1 MKRFIKTL
9 SLILVFVIVCGI
21 GVSAAGSVKYTVVS
35 GDSMWKIAVKY
46 QIGLSEIIS
55 ANPQIKN
62 LIQLQKKNRLRQE
75 QGIFIIE
82 GIKMYRE
89 ASTDQVIKTYVSES
103 FYKKHQKED
112 IWKGESLEIVT
123 DRVFEAASDT
133 KTPQGVLSLVKRFEY
148 DLDDIIHGST
158 PLIMVLE
165 NIQDPGN
172 LGTIVRT
179 GEGAGI
185 TGVIMSNGTVDIYNP
200 KTIRATMG
208 SIYRVPFCYAEN
220 MQAVMQ
226 KLKKCKIQTYAA
238 YLEGSSVHDAQNYK
252 EATAFLIGN
261 EGNGL
266 TRELAESADWRIRI
280 PMCGKVESLNAGIA
294 SAILM
299 YEAQRQRRN

>member
-1 MKRFIKTL
+1 MTL
-9 SLILVFVIVCGI
+9 GTDDLQT
-21 GVSAAGSVKYTVVS
+21 AGSLCL
-35 GDSMWKIAVKY
+35 I
-46 QIGLSEIIS
+46 
-55 ANPQIKN
+55 
-62 LIQLQKKNRLRQE
+62 IQL
-75 QGIFIIE
+75 
-82 GIKMYRE
+82 
-89 ASTDQVIKTYVSES
+89 
-103 FYKKHQKED
+103 
-112 IWKGESLEIVT
+112 
-123 DRVFEAASDT
+123 
-133 KTPQGVLSLVKRFEY
+133 
-148 DLDDIIHGST
+148 
-158 PLIMVLE
+158 
-165 NIQDPGN
+165 
-172 LGTIVRT
+172 
-179 GEGAGI
+179 
-185 TGVIMSNGTVDIYNP
+185 DIYNP

-299 YEAQRQRRN
+299 YEAQRQMRN